1 MSDPLTLGLASTAVG
16 LANGTIKL
24 LKEAREAAKRSD
36 DHDLKDKLSDLYDAF
51 LDIKEVVGNLR
62 DENEELR
69 KKLDERAKLIWD
81 GQLKVYFI
89 ENDPDPFCPTC
100 MDRDGK
106 SIRLYPAYLG
116 GGAQTGWRCKVCGN
130 YYSKNKQ

>member
-16 LANGTIKL
+16 LANGAIKL

-51 LDIKEVVGNLR
+51 LDLKEVVGNLR

-69 KKLDERAKLIWD
+69 KKLEMQAELKWNPKVKL
-81 GQLKVYFI
+81 YFV
-89 ENDPDPFCPTC
+89 EGDSCPFCPAC
-100 MDRDGK
+100 WDDKRK
-106 SIRLYPAYLG
+106 PVRLHDYGQDEYI
-116 GGAQTGWRCKVCGN
+116 CKVCN
-130 YYSKNKQ
+130 SRFWI

>member
-16 LANGTIKL
+16 LVNGTINL

-36 DHDLKDKLSDLYDAF
+36 DHDLKETLNGLYDAF

-69 KKLDERAKLIWD
+69 RKLNEQEKLEWNPKAKL
-81 GQLKVYFI
+81 YFKAG
-89 ENDPDPFCPTC
+89 DSSPFCPAC
-100 MDRDGK
+100 WDDKRK
-106 SIRLYPAYLG
+106 SIRLHDITELEYVCNVCNKRFWKLG
-116 GGAQTGWRCKVCGN
+116 
-130 YYSKNKQ
+130 